1 LIVLTRNMF
10 RTMFFQYWYTL
21 FNLCYFSRINSDT
34 EYNAVKD
41 QFREIFKRFNT
52 SGTLCDVAQT
62 GSGHIHTTFL
72 LRTAEPE
79 APDYI
84 LQKINHQV
92 FPDVDLLTNNI
103 QRVTQHLQ
111 QKKISEDG
119 FVVLEMVR
127 TKNYQNYLAD
137 AHGNYWRM
145 FMNVKGS
152 ISYDEV
158 PNTAIAYEAGKA
170 YGHFLYNLHDFPIQT
185 LQPVIPEFHSL
196 SKRFGDFEKA
206 LKSDALNRKSEAKP
220 EIDLVFSQIDE
231 MKIIPEMDQKGQFP
245 LRVTHND
252 TKINNVLFNTKGK
265 AICVIDLDTVMPGL
279 SLYDFGDAIRTAAAT
294 AAEDEQDLSKMKID
308 LQILEAFTKGF
319 LEKTHTILTQDE
331 NSYLAFS
338 CRYITFIQ
346 GMRFLTDY
354 LDGDKYYKTSLEN
367 HNLIRARTQFKL
379 AESMRES
386 FKEMRE
392 IVMPF

>member
-127 TKNYQNYLAD
+127 TKNGQNYLAD